1 MKFSWKKALSVLLAI
16 ALTLS
21 FAACAGKEAA
31 NASGSNATSS
41 NATSSNATGSD
52 ASAYTDEELAQIA
65 VRIGDGDKFTITKGD
80 ILDQYDYMVSMY
92 SAYGMSAPS
101 TDADIESMQDDVI
114 DSLVSDKIQ
123 LYEADLLGVTLT
135 DEQKADVEKQVEEQM
150 NYYMET
156 FRSQAQSEGVADV
169 EARTLEIFQEQ
180 LDSAGMNMDVDGF
193 RTYMT
198 DRYTEQALQ
207 AALKTQITKDVSATD
222 DEVQAYYDTL
232 LSTQKDS
239 YTETPADYGSAAE
252 SYQEDAGDP
261 MLYTP
266 EGFVRVRSITISPEG
281 DVSSDYTNLK
291 SELTTLEAQYGA
303 AALAAL
309 ADKYA
314 AKGAAASDTSI
325 NVTTSEIEGGAA
337 IVSDYIT
344 KKTAADA
351 LYEDFIKDAREKAN
365 EAYASLE
372 AGTSFEDVLKQY
384 GEDTMY
390 TDYPSF
396 VDTGLLMYL
405 AGEDT
410 TWNAKLTAAVAQL
423 KDGEHTAVI
432 QIDDMFYILQ
442 LVGTEPAGEKSL
454 TDAFDSVKAAVVAEN
469 ADTAWSTQLTTWKGD
484 TKIVNYYEDVYR
496 DIGKN

>member
-1 MKFSWKKALSVLLAI
+1 MKFTWKKALSVLLAV

-21 FAACAGKEAA
+21 FAACAGKGAS
-31 NASGSNATSS
+31 NASAS

-52 ASAYTDEELAQIA
+52 ASGYSDEDLAQIA
-65 VRIGDGDKFTITKGD
+65 VRIGDGDKYTISKGD
-80 ILDQYDYMVSMY
+80 ILDQYNYIVSMY

-101 TDADIESMQDDVI
+101 TDADIETMQDNVV
-114 DSLVSDKIQ
+114 DSLVSEKLQ
-123 LYEADLLGVTLT
+123 LYEADQLGVTLT
-135 DEQKADVEKQVEEQM
+135 DAQKADVEKQVEEQM
-150 NYYMET
+150 TYYMDT
-156 FRSQAQSEGVADV
+156 FRTQAQGEGATDV

-180 LDSAGMNMDVDGF
+180 LDAAGMEMDVDGF
-193 RTYMT
+193 RTYIT
-198 DRYTEQALQ
+198 DSYTQEAVR
-207 AALKTQITKDVSATD
+207 AALKTQVTMDVSATD
-222 DEVQAYYDTL
+222 DEVQAYYDDL
-232 LSTQKDS
+232 LSSQKDS
-239 YTETPADYGSAAE
+239 YTTSPADYGYIAE
-252 SYQEDAGDP
+252 NYQKNGGDP

-266 EGFVRVRSITISPEG
+266 EGYVRVRSISISPEG
-281 DVSSDYTNLK
+281 DVSSDYTALK
-291 SELTTLEAQYGA
+291 DELTKLEAQYGA

-314 AKGAAASDTSI
+314 AQGADASSTGI

-344 KKTAADA
+344 KKAAADA
-351 LYEDFIKDAREKAN
+351 LYEEYIKDARAKAG

-372 AGTSFEDVLKQY
+372 AGTGFEDVLKQY

-396 VDTGLLMYL
+396 VETGLLMYL

-410 TWNAKLTAAVAQL
+410 SWDAKLTAAVSQL

-442 LVGTEPAGEKSL
+442 LVGSEPAGEKSMA
-454 TDAFDSVKAAVVAEN
+454 DAFDEVKAAVVAKN
-469 ADTAWSTQLTTWKGD
+469 ADTAWNTQLETWKND
-484 TKIVNYYEDVYR
+484 TTIATYYEDVYR